1 MVKSIPMNLYFD
13 LLAVKI
19 NGAKAAKKDLELN
32 FIITDTDEKAHL
44 FLSGGALHHRMG
56 TTKDG
61 IPTLRITRA
70 GLDTL
75 NLKQKSVAELRKEG
89 VVELSGN
96 PLKIKAFFD
105 LIEEPE
111 YWFEIVRP

>member
-1 MVKSIPMNLYFD
+1 MNLYFD

-19 NGAKAAKKDLELN
+19 DGTKAAKKDLELN
-32 FIITDTDEKAHL
+32 FVITDTDQKAHL

-56 TTKDG
+56 STKDD
-61 IPTLRITRA
+61 IPTLNITRE
-70 GLDTL
+70 GLDAL
-75 NLKQKSVAELRKEG
+75 NLKLKTVADLRKDG
-89 VVELSGN
+89 SVTMSGN

-105 LIEEPE
+105 LIEDPD